1 MNLIHMKKI
10 PITIILLLLLSVKA
24 FAQIEGDVRSKD
36 DKRILNAVV
45 VALDTTMNV
54 IDSVLSGEEGFYSFT
69 NLKPG
74 KYFIEAKAKGFENR
88 LYKNV
93 IVWEK
98 PFDAKKGNDQS
109 YATRL
114 QIVLS
119 PSKPKQ

>member
-1 MNLIHMKKI
+1 MKKVQ
-10 PITIILLLLLSVKA
+10 ITFIVFLLLSVKV

-45 VALDTTMNV
+45 IALDTTMNV
-54 IDSVLSGEEGFYSFT
+54 VDSVLSAEDGFYSFT

-74 KYFIEAKAKGFENR
+74 KYFIEAKAKGFEKR

-98 PFDAKKGNDQS
+98 PLDAKKGKDQS

-119 PSKPKQ
+119 SAKPKQ

>member
-1 MNLIHMKKI
+1 MKKV
-10 PITIILLLLLSVKA
+10 PITFILFLLLSVEA

-45 VALDTTMNV
+45 IALDTTRNV
-54 IDSVLSGEEGFYSFT
+54 VDSVLSGEEGYYSFT

-93 IVWEK
+93 IVWDNVLD
-98 PFDAKKGNDQS
+98 PKKGEDQS